1 METIR
6 MGKITNVVK
15 QWKLLMSYIYKKI
28 LLEDDLKPINPV
40 LYKPF

>member
-15 QWKLLMSYIYKKI
+15 QWKLLMSYIYKKMS
-28 LLEDDLKPINPV
+28 L
-40 LYKPF
+40 